1 MSGWMVKEEEVYAVY
16 VEMRKRKK
24 GRFKSCFSVWREE
37 EDQNVFFLGVVV
49 NKGEDQ
55 YMQKNVQDV

>member
-37 EDQNVFFLGVVV
+37 EDQNVFFFG
-49 NKGEDQ
+49 GGG
-55 YMQKNVQDV
+55 